1 MRRWKLWLIV
11 LGIGLVTTGVNA
23 VICGAGARNAAGD
36 QPALAA
42 TPGSAVAL
50 EDAIV
55 AAAEE
60 ALDSVVSIETQIPIA
75 TMTNMMPL
83 GPFGSPFGNPF
94 DDFFEWSPDGQSP
107 DAESPPEI
115 DQTFPAQGSGV
126 IHSVDGYI
134 ITNNHVVEDAVE
146 IRVVLHDSRSFE
158 AEVVGSDPESDLAVL
173 KIDADGLTPM
183 RYADMDDVRP
193 GQFAVAVGMP
203 MGLDYSVTV
212 GHVSA
217 VGRGGVYP
225 TELLYQRQLEGQA
238 RLSIQNFIQTDAAI
252 NQGNSGGPLVNLAGE
267 VIGINTIVA
276 GGVGGGF
283 GFAIPADIVMKV
295 ASDITSSGAVSRAW
309 LGVSMRDLTFEMAQA
324 LEVDRA
330 QGAVVEEVFPGSP
343 AAGAGLQRGD
353 VIVAVDGSEVRDSTD
368 VVYRVSSH
376 SAGER
381 VGITYVRK
389 GKEKRVDVE
398 TGERRE
404 GMAASIEDLE
414 QEEESEEAVASSEGA
429 KYGMGLREVTAE
441 DNAALG
447 RDPGAKGVLVQ
458 TVVPSSTAY
467 RAGLRTRDVIVD
479 VNGKDVR
486 TPEQVVKALKKAE
499 KEYVPLTV
507 ERDGRLQFVALKKL
521 NGVAE

>member
-1 MRRWKLWLIV
+1 MRRWKLWLVV
-11 LGIGLVTTGVNA
+11 LGLVVTTTGVNV
-23 VICGAGARNAAGD
+23 VICGAGARNAATD
-36 QPALAA
+36 QAAVAA

-60 ALDSVVSIETQIPIA
+60 ALDSVVSIKIQIPME
-75 TMTNMMPL
+75 TMMGGMQH
-83 GPFGSPFGNPF
+83 GPFGSPFGSPF
-94 DDFFEWSPDGQSP
+94 DEFFEWSPDAVPEESEP
-107 DAESPPEI
+107 DEEI
-115 DQTFPAQGSGV
+115 RRTLPAQGSGV
-126 IHSVDGYI
+126 IHSSDGYI

-146 IRVVLHDSRSFE
+146 IRVILRDSRSFD
-158 AEVVGSDPESDLAVL
+158 AEVVGTDPESDLAVL

-183 RYADMDDVRP
+183 RYADMAGVRP

-217 VGRGGVYP
+217 VGRGGVFP
-225 TELLYQRQLEGQA
+225 AELMYQRGLEGQA
-238 RLSIQNFIQTDAAI
+238 RMSIQNFIQTDAAI

-267 VIGINTIVA
+267 VMGINSIVA

-283 GFAIPADIVMKV
+283 GFAIPSDIVMKV
-295 ASDITSSGAVSRAW
+295 ASDITLSGSVSRAW
-309 LGVSMRDLTFEMAQA
+309 LGVSMANLTYEMAQA
-324 LEVDRA
+324 LEVERA

-353 VIVAVDGSEVRDSTD
+353 VIVAVDGTAVRNSTD
-368 VVYRVSSH
+368 VVYRVSGH

-389 GKEKRVDVE
+389 GKEKQVDVE

-404 GMAASIEDLE
+404 GLASSMDE
-414 QEEESEEAVASSEGA
+414 QAEEEPAEAVASSEGA
-429 KYGMGLREVTAE
+429 KYGMLLSSVSAADNKALERPADAQGVIVREVVPAS
-441 DNAALG
+441 AAH
-447 RDPGAKGVLVQ
+447 
-458 TVVPSSTAY
+458 
-467 RAGLRTRDVIVD
+467 RAGLLEGDVITD
-479 VNGKDVR
+479 IDGKAVES
-486 TPEQVVKALKKAE
+486 PEAVAKALKKAK

-507 ERDGRLQFVALKKL
+507 ERAGRLQFVALKKL
-521 NGVAE
+521 TDEE